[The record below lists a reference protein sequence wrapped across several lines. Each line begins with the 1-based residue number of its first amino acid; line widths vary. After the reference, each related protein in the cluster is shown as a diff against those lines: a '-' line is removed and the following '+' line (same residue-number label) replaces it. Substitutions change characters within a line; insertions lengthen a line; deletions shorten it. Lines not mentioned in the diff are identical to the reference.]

1 MNELQSRIA
10 ALESC
15 GWTLV
20 AIGRAI
26 GVTPD
31 AVGKWKR
38 NERYPKP
45 DKPILDALDMLK
57 KKKPPKKKIYSKK
70 FRNGGK

>member
-1 MNELQSRIA
+1 MNDAQTKITEL
-10 ALESC
+10 EKD
-15 GWTLV
+15 GWTLA
-20 AIGRAI
+20 AIARGI

-45 DKPILDALDMLK
+45 AKPILDALDILFK
-57 KKKPPKKKIYSKK
+57 KRPPKKKVYTEGSRKY
-70 FRNGGK
+70 